1 MNKIP
6 PVGASIAAICASLVL
21 VWALTGCKFFGADP
35 APPTAFE
42 RKFFDVQTNFIP
54 VFVLQTNTISL
65 TNTVIQFQTNTVG
78 QIVLH
83 TNELIIPVHSI
94 VTVTQIH
101 EAYTVTPN
109 ANATTGANVVGAI
122 GNAVAPGAGGLVTG
136 LITAGLLA
144 WGKLRSSKKTN
155 TTLVQ
160 GTETL
165 LELIQALPNGS
176 QNVSAAKQFLR
187 TDQEDA
193 GVRERIKDILK
204 NDIDKG
210 DAKVAAVEIKT
221 EVDRLKS

>member
-1 MNKIP
+1 MNKILP
-6 PVGASIAAICASLVL
+6 LGLLLV
-21 VWALTGCKFFGADP
+21 VFLTGCKFFGADA
-35 APPTAFE
+35 APPSRTE
-42 RKFFDVQTNFIP
+42 SYLFDVITNLVPRQVWKTNEVEVKVP
-54 VFVLQTNTISL
+54 VY
-65 TNTVIQFQTNTVG
+65 
-78 QIVLH
+78 VLH
-83 TNELIIPVHSI
+83 TNELNQINQLTNTVI
-94 VTVTQIH
+94 VKQFELERATNWV
-101 EAYTVTPN
+101 EAYTWTPKTN
-109 ANATTGANVVGAI
+109 TVQYAQTAGTFANFAVPGSGGAI
-122 GNAVAPGAGGLVTG
+122 AGL
-136 LITAGLLA
+136 LTAGLLA
-144 WGKLRSSKKTN
+144 WSKLRSSKRTN